1 MKNKYILAILV
12 SGMIITVIG
21 AMFKIMHFELSS
33 VKGNHI
39 LIVGLV
45 LEAIAGALFIS
56 KLISDNKKNEFLNN

>member
-21 AMFKIMHFELSS
+21 ALFKIMHAEFSG
-33 VKGNHI
+33 VNGNHV

-56 KLISDNKKNEFLNN
+56 KLISDNKNNEFLNK